1 MYAKTNLRAGRLTTR
16 QKRIFAIVGVLVLL
30 ALGGFGI
37 WAAVAPDTY
46 AGSGHGCVN
55 VTLPNST
62 GGATL
67 HHCGKDARDFCQAA
81 FRATDQVSLR
91 ARPQCVLAGL
101 APPSPATSP
110 G

>member
-1 MYAKTNLRAGRLTTR
+1 MYAKTNLQAGRLTTR
-16 QKRIFAIVGVLVLL
+16 QKRIFVTVGVLVLL
-30 ALGGFGI
+30 ALGGLGV

-46 AGSGHGCVN
+46 AGSGNGCVN

-67 HHCGKDARDFCQAA
+67 HHCGKAARDFCQAA
-81 FRATDQVSLR
+81 FRSTDQVSLR

-101 APPSPATSP
+101 GPSPATSP